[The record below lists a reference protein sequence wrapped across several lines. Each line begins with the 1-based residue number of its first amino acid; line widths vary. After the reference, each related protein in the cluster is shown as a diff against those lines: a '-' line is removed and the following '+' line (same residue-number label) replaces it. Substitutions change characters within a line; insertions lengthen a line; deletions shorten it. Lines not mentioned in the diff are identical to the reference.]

1 MAAGRRLAVGAE
13 APGSNRWT
21 ATVLLPTE
29 DPAPAVLQAL
39 SKAQVTVSSTAKRCI
54 RLADRDAR
62 VNLLVGRRPGSPA
75 SEFVLGSTAMM
86 RSLARRSEAASVER
100 VCSRVRSVTMALATV
115 VARTPEDCSAVAA
128 PILASSRGAA
138 FDLETLWMPSGLPAM
153 TFRDRRCYESALQVD
168 RVLVV
173 TLAKTVRVPR
183 LGNATAELWKR
194 AMRPARSR
202 ILGADAIA
210 HQVASFA
217 RFAAIPGPPPSG
229 GSGLRQVQLAEILA
243 KAQAC
248 IALESSQPSG
258 LSKAERS
265 AAFRLALEH
274 DGLVLD
280 EYGVYDG
287 SGAPVFASWSKK
299 LAPLP
304 TRTIGD
310 DPA

>member
-1 MAAGRRLAVGAE
+1 MVAGKRLAVGAE
-13 APGSNRWT
+13 DPGSNRWT

-29 DPAPAVLQAL
+29 DAGPAVLRAL
-39 SKAQVTVSSTAKRCI
+39 SAAGIAVRSSTKRCV
-54 RLADRDAR
+54 RVADRDTR
-62 VNLLVGRRPGSPA
+62 INLLVGRRPGGEV
-75 SEFVLGSTAMM
+75 SEFVLGSTALM
-86 RSLARRSEAASVER
+86 RRLARKSETALVER
-100 VCSRVRSVTMALATV
+100 LCSRVRNVTMALATV
-115 VARTPEDCSAVAA
+115 VASTPEDCAAVAG

-168 RVLVV
+168 RILVV

-183 LGNATAELWKR
+183 LGSATAELWKR
-194 AMRPARSR
+194 AMRPVRSR
-202 ILGADAIA
+202 VLGADAIA
-210 HQVASFA
+210 HQVATFA

-229 GSGLRQVQLAEILA
+229 GPGLRQVQLAEILA

-258 LSKAERS
+258 LSKAEQS

-287 SGAPVFASWSKK
+287 RGEPVFASWSKK
-299 LAPLP
+299 LAALP
-304 TRTIGD
+304 ARKG
-310 DPA
+310 AER